1 MTFILYHVHIFKK
14 LLIISPYPQAPFSL
28 MSKDSESLHSILPRL
43 FLYFFSPEE
52 KSLLRDRDFLLGNFL
67 LPIPIFL
74 LLVSSKIPRTGQKKR
89 TYTGAIRDTLRTLP
103 FRTFK
108 INKKKKK
115 EGTHHLPLKAP
126 LYNPPIKY

>member
-14 LLIISPYPQAPFSL
+14 LLIISLYPQAPFSL
-28 MSKDSESLHSILPRL
+28 MSKDSESENNLRPIPVLLSIPYAHV
-43 FLYFFSPEE
+43 FSFIFFPEE

-67 LPIPIFL
+67 RPIPIFL
-74 LLVSSKIPRTGQKKR
+74 LLFSSKIPRTGQKKR

-108 INKKKKK
+108 
-115 EGTHHLPLKAP
+115 
-126 LYNPPIKY
+126 